1 MTSLTLQTPCKINLL
16 LNVLRRRE
24 DGFHDL
30 ETVMLPLPQLTDSLD
45 LRQQASGVTLTC
57 NHPELPTDHRN
68 LVHRAATQF
77 LVTLGTTQG
86 VAIHLEKRL
95 PLSAGLGA
103 GSANA
108 AGTLLALN
116 TLWGNPIAPDRLA
129 QLAAELG
136 SDVPFFLQS
145 SPALAE
151 GRGERLQPLPPLPA
165 LHGLGLVLFHPGFGV
180 ATPWAYQSLVQ
191 HPDLLPGR
199 PGRAQALIQALQSP
213 SLDTSSLSSLL
224 FNSLEAPVLRKYP
237 LLSVIQDFFRAHGA
251 LATLMSGSGSTT
263 FALLSSP
270 AAAAELALQT
280 RTHFGTAGWIAHL
293 PLCPSAPL

>member
-1 MTSLTLQTPCKINLL
+1 MTSLAIQTPCKINLL
-16 LNVLRRRE
+16 LNILQRRE

-30 ETVMLPLPQLTDSLD
+30 ETLMIPLPSLTDGLNIR
-45 LRQQASGVTLTC
+45 RQTSGINLTC

-77 LVTLGTTQG
+77 LATIGAADGAT
-86 VAIHLEKRL
+86 IHLEKRL

-116 TLWGNPIAPDRLA
+116 TLWGHPLPPDRLA
-129 QLAAELG
+129 HIATGLG

-151 GRGERLQPLPPLPA
+151 GRGERLQPLAPLPA
-165 LHGLGLVLFHPGFGV
+165 LQGLGLVLFHPGFGV
-180 ATPWAYQSLVQ
+180 STAWAYQSLAR
-191 HPDLLPGR
+191 HPHLLPGR
-199 PGRAQALIQALQSP
+199 PGRAQALIQALQTQGPCPDIS
-213 SLDTSSLSSLL
+213 TLSKHL

-263 FALLSSP
+263 FALLPTP
-270 AAAAELALQT
+270 ASAADLAHQT
-280 RTHFGTAGWIAHL
+280 RAHFGPAGWIAHL
-293 PLCPSAPL
+293 PL